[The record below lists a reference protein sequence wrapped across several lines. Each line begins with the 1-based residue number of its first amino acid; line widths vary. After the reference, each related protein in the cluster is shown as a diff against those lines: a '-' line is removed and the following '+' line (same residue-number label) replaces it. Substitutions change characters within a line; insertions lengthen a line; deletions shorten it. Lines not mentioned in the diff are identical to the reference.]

1 MSDTPTPRGDFS
13 AVAAASLRV
22 TLSFLRGNAIAV
34 SLVAAALLCYA
45 LAGFFLVPHLLR
57 GQIEDYVSTTLQRKV
72 SMGEIRFNPFK
83 FDASMAA
90 FALTE
95 NDGRPLLAFRHLYLN
110 AQLSSIW
117 HRAIVLKE
125 FELSAPEVYLR
136 VAKDGT
142 VNLASLVPASTTPA
156 TEPSGPPPA
165 VRIGSLAVHTG
176 RIEIEDLTRAQ
187 PFHAGLTPI
196 RFALTDFRTDAG
208 HRNAYQFA
216 GRTEAGEEL
225 RWSGSFTVQPGIGST
240 GTFEVRRLQAA
251 TIGSYL
257 GESLPFRLAD
267 GELDLHGNYEFALQP
282 LALTVSL
289 PEIAIR
295 NIALAELATASSPIN
310 IPSIELQQTAFSL
323 QRRALDVQSLIVKGA
338 KVDLAREADGT
349 INLQRL
355 LAPRSNSQAGR
366 SATPTSSEPVASV
379 TPPQEPDDASPA
391 WSVQARTIRIEAATV
406 LADDRTVEPAAH
418 FEVSPVNI
426 ELQGWSTQPG
436 SPFQMDS
443 DITINQQGRLNA
455 SGTVTLEPLS
465 GDCTIR
471 IADFA
476 LPPLQPY
483 LSQTTT
489 LTLNRGALSTNGKL
503 TFASNA
509 QGLALGFD
517 GETGIADLQTT
528 DKLTNTDIVKWRAL
542 DVKGIQFQLNP
553 DRLKIDRIVARQP
566 YANVVIAPDSSLN
579 VSRVLKPTGTATS
592 PSGGEPPP
600 PPATKP
606 MPIAIGAVEIV
617 DGSAYFA
624 DNSVQPSFATAMLAL
639 NGKVAGLSS
648 NPASRARVS
657 LQGKV
662 DRYAPVEIK
671 GRVNL
676 LSAAKYTDLAMD
688 FRNMELT
695 TFNPYSGKFAGYN
708 ISKGKLSTE
717 LKYVVE
723 NRSLKAEHHIVL
735 DNLEFGDKTDSKD
748 AAPIPIKLA
757 VALLKDGNGV
767 IDVNLPV
774 SGTLDDPKFR
784 LGPIIWKAVLGLL
797 TKIVTAPFAAL
808 GALFG
813 GGDELAYVDFAAG
826 SSELSAPSQEKLQTL
841 AKALAARPQLRLD
854 VPLTVAEEDSMALA
868 QIALAQRVP
877 ASVDGADE
885 KARRQRLQALESLY
899 RTLTKQ
905 APAYPAAPER
915 NDAEKKD
922 AKKLDAAHTQWI
934 EAALVDAL
942 APDPSA
948 KEQLARAR
956 AQSVQ
961 SALITDGIDAQ
972 RIFITTERKATA
984 ADRLVRMEMKLE

>member
-1 MSDTPTPRGDFS
+1 MSDTPTPRGDSS

-22 TLSFLRGNAIAV
+22 ALSFLRGNAIAV
-34 SLVAAALLCYA
+34 SLVATAVLCYA
-45 LAGFFLVPHLLR
+45 LAGFFLVPHVLR

-125 FELSAPEVYLR
+125 FELSSPEVHVR
-136 VAKDGT
+136 IAKDGT
-142 VNLASLVPASTTPA
+142 VNLAALVPASTKPA
-156 TEPSGPPPA
+156 TQPAGPPPA

-208 HRNAYQFA
+208 HRSAYRFA

-225 RWSGSFTVQPGIGST
+225 RWSGNFTVQPGIAST
-240 GTFEVRRLQAA
+240 GTFEIRRLQAG

-267 GELDLHGNYEFALQP
+267 GEIDLHGNYEFALQP
-282 LALTVSL
+282 LALNVSL
-289 PEIAIR
+289 PELAIR
-295 NIALAELATASSPIN
+295 NIALAELATASSPIR

-323 QRRALDVQSLIVKGA
+323 QRRAVDVQSLIVKGA
-338 KVDLAREADGT
+338 KVVLAREADGS

-355 LAPRSNSQAGR
+355 LAPRSNSEAGH
-366 SATPTSSEPVASV
+366 SASSEPVASA
-379 TPPQEPDDASPA
+379 TPPPEPGTANSA
-391 WSVQARTIRIEAATV
+391 WSMRARTIRIDAATV

-436 SPFQMDS
+436 APFQIDS

-455 SGTVTLEPLS
+455 SGTVALDPLS
-465 GDCTIR
+465 GDCTLR

-483 LSQTTT
+483 LSRTTT
-489 LTLNRGALSTNGKL
+489 LTLSRGALSTNGKL

-528 DKLTNTDIVKWRAL
+528 DKLSDTDIVKWRAL
-542 DVKGIQFQLNP
+542 DVKGIQFRLNP

-579 VSRVLKPTGTATS
+579 VSRVMKPSGTATS
-592 PSGGEPPP
+592 QSGREPPSP

-606 MPIAIGAVEIV
+606 MPIAIAAVEII

-624 DNSVQPSFATAMLAL
+624 DRSVQPSFATAMLAL

-657 LQGKV
+657 LLGKV

-676 LSAAKYTDLAMD
+676 LSAAKYTDLAMN

-826 SSELSAPSQEKLQTL
+826 SAELSAPSQEKLQTL

-854 VPLTVAEEDSMALA
+854 VPLTVVDEDDSMALA

-877 ASVDGADE
+877 ASAEGADD

-905 APAYPAAPER
+905 APAYPQTPEKNAA
-915 NDAEKKD
+915 DKKD
-922 AKKLDAAHTQWI
+922 SKKADVEAHTQWI
-934 EAALVDAL
+934 ETALVDAL

-961 SALITDGIDAQ
+961 SALTGAGIDAQ
-972 RIFITTERKATA
+972 RIFITTERKAA
-984 ADRLVRMEMKLE
+984 AVDRLVRMEMKLE